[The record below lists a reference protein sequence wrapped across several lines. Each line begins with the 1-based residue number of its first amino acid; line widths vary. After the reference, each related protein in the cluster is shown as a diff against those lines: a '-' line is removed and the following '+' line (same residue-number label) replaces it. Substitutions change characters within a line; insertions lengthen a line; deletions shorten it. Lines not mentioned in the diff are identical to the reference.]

1 MDAIYV
7 ILTVIAGLAL
17 LYILWCLAEPF
28 FLDMDKAVLKKS
40 PRKDASINNI
50 VINSGVKINCE
61 PIINSN
67 IYHTAPLDMTFMEMS
82 SEIISINGML
92 YNVIGGNCSDDKF
105 RFNLTM
111 KPTRMV
117 GNPIIK

>member
-40 PRKDASINNI
+40 PRKEASINNI
-50 VINSGVKINCE
+50 VINKMPMEDTSGNSAPDLRFFFFSDIHAEWCPANAKRICNAVRAAHKVSGLDGVIFGGD
-61 PIINSN
+61 IIT
-67 IYHTAPLDMTFMEMS
+67 YP
-82 SEIISINGML
+82 
-92 YNVIGGNCSDDKF
+92 
-105 RFNLTM
+105 R
-111 KPTRMV
+111 
-117 GNPIIK
+117 